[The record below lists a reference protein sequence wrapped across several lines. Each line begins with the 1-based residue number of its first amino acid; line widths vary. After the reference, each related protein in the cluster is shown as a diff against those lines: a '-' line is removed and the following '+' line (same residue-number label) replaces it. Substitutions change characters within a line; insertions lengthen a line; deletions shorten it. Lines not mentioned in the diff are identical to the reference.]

1 MSEEY
6 QVTAAVTSLR
16 ATPDEEGAMD
26 TQLLHGEVFL
36 VEERKGDWAYGTAR
50 RDGYQGWVKRADMA
64 QPVLIA
70 THRVSALRTYAYA
83 EPDIKSRPVGL
94 VSINAKIA
102 SARREGRFVE
112 AQRLGWVFEQHLAV
126 LGAAETDYVAVAERF
141 LHTPYLWGGRDSI
154 GLDCSGLVQS
164 ALEAAGVRGFPR
176 DTRDQEEWAARR
188 WGNVPVSEDFS
199 GLQRGDL
206 VFWSGHVGIMTDSR
220 TLLHANAHH
229 MLTVAEP
236 LATAARRIAFHH
248 APVRTICRPP
258 AETGWTGMM

>member
-1 MSEEY
+1 MDVSTVLRKRRNKRVPEKRCLPRGKAEALL
-6 QVTAAVTSLR
+6 QSSLVLN
-16 ATPDEEGAMD
+16 G
-26 TQLLHGEVFL
+26 L
-36 VEERKGDWAYGTAR
+36 VALALSVAYFR
-50 RDGYQGWVKRADMA
+50 
-64 QPVLIA
+64 VLKS
-70 THRVSALRTYAYA
+70 VSAALTSYT
-83 EPDIKSRPVGL
+83 
-94 VSINAKIA
+94 
-102 SARREGRFVE
+102 
-112 AQRLGWVFEQHLAV
+112 VF
-126 LGAAETDYVAVAERF
+126 GAAETDYVAVAERF